1 MTEQQDNGQSENLP
15 AVYDP
20 ASVDPDHL
28 WRAIPGIIRDYGR
41 SHGYQAARDLI
52 FHHWNQLRGNM
63 PGYSALKLAI
73 EFDRHAM
80 FAEVASERA
89 KGRYDTSLWS
99 QYQMY
104 LSGEVAE
111 SPAAGYVPKES
122 ISPSDGGAHTVSE
135 EESEPINV
143 EENNGQD
150 GQTELFGK

>member
-1 MTEQQDNGQSENLP
+1 MTTNSDDGQGENLP
-15 AVYDP
+15 VVYDP

-28 WRAIPGIIRDYGR
+28 WRAIPDIIRDFGR

-52 FHHWNQLRGNM
+52 FYHWNQLRSNM

-80 FAEVASERA
+80 FAEIASERA
-89 KGRYDTSLWS
+89 KGRYDTSLWA

-122 ISPSDGGAHTVSE
+122 ISPSDGGAQTVSE
-135 EESEPINV
+135 EVEPPDV
-143 EENNGQD
+143 EESNGQD
-150 GQTELFGK
+150 GQAELFGK